1 MATIRARCADCDKG
15 YTVDEKNAG
24 KTLKCKACG
33 GAVKVPATTGGAA
46 VRSSSSA
53 SSASARPAASRPA
66 VVASR
71 PRPAPIAEPAPDGF
85 GDMDALLALESGG
98 TVIETDPVAAPP
110 PLPKATRAAATPGM
124 PPRPGSTVPQRRPGW
139 QKNNDMGNGLTG
151 AQLGK
156 ILGIGGGVIALIFLL
171 GLVIKPFTLIAFSL
185 LMLIGGV
192 LMLIGWGGC
201 LMCAAREGVW
211 VLYVFIPYYPI
222 YFILTRFEE
231 TKLYVLSSL
240 AGVVCMAGAVGLIF
254 TAGNR
259 ARAELPQPVAR
270 PAFVLTA

>member
-1 MATIRARCADCDKG
+1 MATIRARCSDCDKG

-33 GAVKVPATTGGAA
+33 GAVKVPAVAVGGA
-46 VRSSSSA
+46 VRSSSSSKS
-53 SSASARPAASRPA
+53 SSASRPAAARPAA
-66 VVASR
+66 ASK
-71 PRPAPIAEPAPDGF
+71 PRPAPVAEPAPDGF
-85 GDMDALLALESGG
+85 GDMDALMALESGG
-98 TVIETDPVAAPP
+98 TVIETEPALAPP
-110 PLPKATRAAATPGM
+110 PLPKATRAAATPGV

-139 QKNNDMGNGLTG
+139 QKNNDMGNGITG

-156 ILGIGGGVIALIFLL
+156 ILGIGGGVVALIFVMGLL
-171 GLVIKPFTLIAFSL
+171 IKPFTLIAFSL
-185 LMLIGGV
+185 LMLVGGV

-211 VLYVFIPYYPI
+211 FLYVFLPYYPI

-231 TKLYVLSSL
+231 TKLYILSSV
-240 AGVVCMAGAVGLIF
+240 AGLVCMAGAVGLIF

-259 ARAELPQPVAR
+259 TRAELPQPVTP
-270 PAFVLTA
+270 PAFVMTA

>member
-33 GAVKVPATTGGAA
+33 GAVKVPAATGGGA
-46 VRSSSSA
+46 VRPASASSSA
-53 SSASARPAASRPA
+53 SATRSAARPA
-66 VVASR
+66 VASK
-71 PRPAPIAEPAPDGF
+71 PRPAPVAEAAPDGF
-85 GDMDALLALESGG
+85 GDMDALMALESGG
-98 TVIETDPVAAPP
+98 TIIETEPALAPP
-110 PLPKATRAAATPGM
+110 PLPKPSRAAVTAGM

-240 AGVVCMAGAVGLIF
+240 AGVVCMAGALGLIF

-259 ARAELPQPVAR
+259 ARAELPSPVAR
-270 PAFVLTA
+270 PAFVMED